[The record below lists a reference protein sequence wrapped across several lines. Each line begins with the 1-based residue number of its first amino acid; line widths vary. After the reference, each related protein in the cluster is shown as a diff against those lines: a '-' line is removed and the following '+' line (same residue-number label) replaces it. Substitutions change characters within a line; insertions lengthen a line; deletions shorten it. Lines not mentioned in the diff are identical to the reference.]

1 MILVRAATPDDA
13 EAMSRVLIASIT
25 ALCAADHGND
35 PDALASWLANKTPEG
50 VCAWF
55 DNPRTGLF
63 VAERGGEVAAV
74 GGIDSDREII
84 LNYVA
89 PAHRFS
95 GVSKALLRAMEAA
108 LGPGAASLSSTRTA
122 RQFYRD
128 AGWAETGAIES
139 GARTVSHPMHKL
151 LQAAAD

>member
-25 ALCAADHGND
+25 ALCVADHGND

-50 VCAWF
+50 VRAWF
-55 DNPRTGLF
+55 DDGRNRLF
-63 VAERGGEVAAV
+63 VAEHGGEAAAV
-74 GGIDSDREII
+74 GGINAAREII

-89 PAHRFS
+89 PAHRFV

-108 LGPGAASLSSTRTA
+108 LGPGEATLTSTRTA
-122 RQFYRD
+122 RRFYRD
-128 AGWAETGAIES
+128 AGWVEISIPTRDAES
-139 GARTVSHPMHKL
+139 YSMRKRL
-151 LQAAAD
+151 